1 MRATRQVSF
10 WLEAVLVLITSAA
23 ASAQITIPITEQ
35 QVVYELIGEFNN
47 SGLASQQ
54 YGYLSSVT
62 GLDNAF
68 SSTITKN
75 ETTALFTFV
84 TDATTFQVVNHGPF
98 RIVDRTGTTTIYLN
112 SGPSDFSDPSSFSQG
127 TPIQVSSYRQQVI
140 INTLTNT
147 FVTVHTNNI
156 TSVETFTLNGAAYR
170 LGQVGKSF
178 RTNYSGRHWLPRPI
192 VAQSW
197 KGNVSPRIDPDIPR
211 RWRACR
217 IELDLGCVTG
227 LACAPHLAGCRWRSS
242 LSQSERFKRSSGGN
256 HHREAHQV
264 LGGVRSEICRAGG
277 SM

>member
-1 MRATRQVSF
+1 MRATWQVSF
-10 WLEAVLVLITSAA
+10 WLVAVLVLITAAA
-23 ASAQITIPITEQ
+23 ASGQITIPITEQ

-68 SSTITKN
+68 SSTTTKN

-84 TDATTFQVVNHGPF
+84 TNATTFQVVNHGPF

-147 FVTVHTNNI
+147 FVTVHTNTI
-156 TSVETFTLNGAAYR
+156 TGVETFTLNGAAYR

-178 RTNYSGRHWLPRPI
+178 RTNYSG
-192 VAQSW
+192 QSNTP
-197 KGNVSPRIDPDIPR
+197 GATP
-211 RWRACR
+211 
-217 IELDLGCVTG
+217 TG
-227 LACAPHLAGCRWRSS
+227 WFAGTST
-242 LSQSERFKRSSGGN
+242 
-256 HHREAHQV
+256 
-264 LGGVRSEICRAGG
+264 G
-277 SM
+277 SKN

>member
-84 TDATTFQVVNHGPF
+84 TNATTFQVVNHGPF

-127 TPIQVSSYRQQVI
+127 TPIQVSSYRQQVSSTRSP
-140 INTLTNT
+140 TL
-147 FVTVHTNNI
+147 
-156 TSVETFTLNGAAYR
+156 S
-170 LGQVGKSF
+170 
-178 RTNYSGRHWLPRPI
+178 
-192 VAQSW
+192 
-197 KGNVSPRIDPDIPR
+197 
-211 RWRACR
+211 
-217 IELDLGCVTG
+217 
-227 LACAPHLAGCRWRSS
+227 
-242 LSQSERFKRSSGGN
+242 
-256 HHREAHQV
+256 
-264 LGGVRSEICRAGG
+264 
-277 SM
+277 

>member
-84 TDATTFQVVNHGPF
+84 TNATTFQVVNHGPF

-178 RTNYSGRHWLPRPI
+178 RTNYSGQNNTPGATP
-192 VAQSW
+192 
-197 KGNVSPRIDPDIPR
+197 
-211 RWRACR
+211 
-217 IELDLGCVTG
+217 TG
-227 LACAPHLAGCRWRSS
+227 WFAGTST
-242 LSQSERFKRSSGGN
+242 
-256 HHREAHQV
+256 
-264 LGGVRSEICRAGG
+264 G
-277 SM
+277 SKN

>member
-84 TDATTFQVVNHGPF
+84 TNATPLQVVNHGPF

-127 TPIQVSSYRQQVI
+127 TPIQVSSYRQQVSSTRSP
-140 INTLTNT
+140 TL
-147 FVTVHTNNI
+147 
-156 TSVETFTLNGAAYR
+156 S
-170 LGQVGKSF
+170 
-178 RTNYSGRHWLPRPI
+178 
-192 VAQSW
+192 
-197 KGNVSPRIDPDIPR
+197 
-211 RWRACR
+211 
-217 IELDLGCVTG
+217 
-227 LACAPHLAGCRWRSS
+227 
-242 LSQSERFKRSSGGN
+242 
-256 HHREAHQV
+256 
-264 LGGVRSEICRAGG
+264 
-277 SM
+277 

>member
-127 TPIQVSSYRQQVI
+127 TPIQVSSYRQQVSSTRLP
-140 INTLTNT
+140 TL
-147 FVTVHTNNI
+147 
-156 TSVETFTLNGAAYR
+156 S
-170 LGQVGKSF
+170 
-178 RTNYSGRHWLPRPI
+178 
-192 VAQSW
+192 
-197 KGNVSPRIDPDIPR
+197 
-211 RWRACR
+211 
-217 IELDLGCVTG
+217 
-227 LACAPHLAGCRWRSS
+227 
-242 LSQSERFKRSSGGN
+242 
-256 HHREAHQV
+256 
-264 LGGVRSEICRAGG
+264 
-277 SM
+277 